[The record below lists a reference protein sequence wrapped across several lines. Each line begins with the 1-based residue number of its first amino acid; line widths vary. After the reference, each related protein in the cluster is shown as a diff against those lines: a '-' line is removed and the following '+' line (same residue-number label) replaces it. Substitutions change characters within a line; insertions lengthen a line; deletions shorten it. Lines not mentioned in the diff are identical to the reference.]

1 MAAFRI
7 RHVLLVGW
15 FAFLA
20 LSAGCSPLSD
30 AAKDL
35 VGKPVPEGRL
45 MLLSGEDLALRGRPG
60 VNMAILFWATWCP
73 HSRGAIA
80 DFETLAQHYG
90 GRQGLEFYAVSLDRN
105 ENFDL
110 LKDRIQA
117 QKLKSMIHVFSGNES
132 QDEAFLSL
140 RGKHLP
146 YAVFVDD
153 QGIVRYVGIGLG
165 GLEDFISER
174 YGS

>member
-1 MAAFRI
+1 MLAFHAR
-7 RHVLLVGW
+7 R
-15 FAFLA
+15 FLFVMWIGFLG
-20 LSAGCSPLSD
+20 LSAGCSPLSE
-30 AAKDL
+30 AARDL
-35 VGKPVPEGRL
+35 LGKPVPDGRL
-45 MLLSGEDLALRGRPG
+45 MLMSGEDLALRGRNG

-73 HSRGAIA
+73 HSQGAIA
-80 DFETLAQHYG
+80 DYEALAQHYG
-90 GRQGLEFYAVSLDRN
+90 RRGGLEFYAVSLDRN
-105 ENFDL
+105 EDFDQ
-110 LKDRIQA
+110 LKERIQA
-117 QKLKSMIHVFSGNES
+117 QKLGSLIHVFSGNES

-146 YAVFVDD
+146 YAVFVDN